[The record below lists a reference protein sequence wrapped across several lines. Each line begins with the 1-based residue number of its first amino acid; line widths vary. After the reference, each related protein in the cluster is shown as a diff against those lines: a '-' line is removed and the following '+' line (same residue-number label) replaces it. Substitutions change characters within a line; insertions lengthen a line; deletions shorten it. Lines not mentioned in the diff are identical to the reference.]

1 MIKTLRTEK
10 DYYSRQLDNL
20 RKELES
26 VKMSM
31 PPSQNMSSQSICLF
45 DAPRE
50 TMNQS
55 FGEARKQHNVS
66 VSFQQQ
72 NVNSNN
78 SSFAAH
84 TKN

>member
-10 DYYSRQLDNL
+10 DYYSRQLENL
-20 RKELES
+20 RKELET

-31 PPSQNMSSQSICLF
+31 PPSQNVSSQSITIF

-55 FGEARKQHNVS
+55 FGEARRQHNVS

-72 NVNSNN
+72 HNSNN
-78 SSFAAH
+78 SSFAVH
-84 TKN
+84 SKT

>member
-10 DYYSRQLDNL
+10 DYYSRQLENL
-20 RKELES
+20 RKELEA

-31 PPSQNMSSQSICLF
+31 PPSQNMSSQSITIF

-55 FGEARKQHNVS
+55 FGEARRQHNVS
-66 VSFQQQ
+66 VSFQ
-72 NVNSNN
+72 
-78 SSFAAH
+78 
-84 TKN
+84 